1 MNKRHKD
8 ITFSLETQKDK
19 LFSFLDVKICRKK
32 DKFTT
37 NVLRKDKFSGLYTS
51 FKTFVAHEHKSSL
64 A

>member
-1 MNKRHKD
+1 MSKRHKD

-37 NVLRKDKFSGLYTS
+37 NVLRKDKFSG
-51 FKTFVAHEHKSSL
+51 V
-64 A
+64 

>member
-19 LFSFLDVKICRKK
+19 LFSFLDVKIYRKK

-37 NVLRKDKFSGLYTS
+37 NVLRKDKFSG
-51 FKTFVAHEHKSSL
+51 V
-64 A
+64 